1 MKGMLCAFALCLFFG
16 AAQSVCAEPKA
27 MEEGSSELYELQDR
41 TLNDNY
47 RRILKLYADDPV
59 FLGKLKAAQRACLK
73 LRDAELEALFP
84 HDGKA
89 GAKSADIESARRVW
103 MGRLAEERATQLA
116 RWIQGAKEDDPA
128 RGSIKVAPVR

>member
-1 MKGMLCAFALCLFFG
+1 MKGMLCAFVLCFFFG

-27 MEEGSSELYELQDR
+27 MEEGSEDLYELQDR

-47 RRILKLYADDPV
+47 RRIFKLYADDPV
-59 FLGKLKAAQRACLK
+59 FLNKLKAAQRAWMK
-73 LRDAELEALFP
+73 FRDAEIEALFP
-84 HDGKA
+84 HSGKA
-89 GAKSADIESARRVW
+89 GADSADIERGRRIW

-116 RWIQGAKEDDPA
+116 RWIQGAKEGDPA